1 MSLGFIVSEQSLQKL
16 TILTKPLSFA
26 GAFVLFAMMLL
37 TTCDVIGRY
46 IFNAP
51 ILGTFELTEFMLA
64 CLVFFSLAYAQSQ
77 KGHIAVDIFVSRF
90 PETIQAVIEIFN
102 YLVTLFILTLI
113 TWMSIARGFE
123 LKTVNEVSG
132 TLQIPVYPFVFVV
145 ALGSAAMGLE
155 TLINLIAKLKGRV
168 KT

>member
-1 MSLGFIVSEQSLQKL
+1 
-16 TILTKPLSFA
+16 
-26 GAFVLFAMMLL
+26 MM
-37 TTCDVIGRY
+37 VG
-46 IFNAP
+46 
-51 ILGTFELTEFMLA
+51 
-64 CLVFFSLAYAQSQ
+64 LVFFSLAYAQSQ

-90 PETIQAVIEIFN
+90 PESIQNAIKILN
-102 YLVTLFILTLI
+102 YLITLFILALI
-113 TWMSIARGFE
+113 TWMSIERGFE

>member
-1 MSLGFIVSEQSLQKL
+1 MPLGFIVSEQSLQKL
-16 TILTKPLSFA
+16 TILTKPLSLA

-46 IFNAP
+46 LFNAP
-51 ILGTFELTEFMLA
+51 LLGTFELTEFMMV

-77 KGHIAVDIFVSRF
+77 KGHIAVDVYVSRF
-90 PETIQAVIEIFN
+90 PENIQNAIEILN
-102 YLVTLFILTLI
+102 YLITLIILALI
-113 TWMSIARGFE
+113 TWMSIERGFE
-123 LKTVNEVSG
+123 IKTVNEVSG

-168 KT
+168 KS